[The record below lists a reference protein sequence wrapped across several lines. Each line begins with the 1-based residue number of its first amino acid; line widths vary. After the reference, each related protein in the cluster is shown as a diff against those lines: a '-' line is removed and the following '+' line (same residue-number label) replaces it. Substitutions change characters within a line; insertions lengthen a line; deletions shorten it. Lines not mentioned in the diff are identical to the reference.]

1 MFEYYDKDKMLVPI
15 KIWTESIDDIEESC
29 LEQAINLANLPFA
42 HDHIALMPDT
52 HTGKGMPIGGVI
64 ACKNTVIPNAVGVD
78 IGCGMAFVQ
87 TDIPV
92 SILRDTVTGSGELIK
107 VIVGN
112 ILRTIPVG
120 FSHYGKPQTSAVL
133 DKAQSEIE
141 RYNADSE
148 LIKFIEQGYYSVGSL
163 GGGNH
168 FIEIQEDEN
177 GMACIML
184 HSGSRMFGNMIGQ
197 YFNKI
202 AHEMNDKYFSTVPS
216 EYNLPFLP
224 VDTDEGQRY
233 LNWMNLAMDFAFE
246 NREVMLE
253 KVKHIFTEQVE
264 KYTGITPNYSD
275 EINCHHNYAALEN
288 HYGENVWVHRK
299 GAIHAAEGEVAIIP
313 GSMGSN
319 SYIVKGMGKA
329 ESFLTS
335 SHGAGRNYS
344 RTGAKE
350 KFSVESVMV
359 DLRQRDVV
367 LGKTSKKDVAEE
379 CRFAYK
385 DIDVVMK
392 NQSDLTTPIKK
403 LFTVGVVKG

>member
-78 IGCGMAFVQ
+78 IGCGMAFAQ

-148 LIKFIEQGYYSVGSL
+148 LLKFIEQGYYSVGSL

-168 FIEIQEDEN
+168 FIEIQEDES

-202 AHEMNDKYFSTVPS
+202 AHEMNDKYFSTVSS
-216 EYNLPFLP
+216 EYNL
-224 VDTDEGQRY
+224 Q
-233 LNWMNLAMDFAFE
+233 A
-246 NREVMLE
+246 
-253 KVKHIFTEQVE
+253 
-264 KYTGITPNYSD
+264 
-275 EINCHHNYAALEN
+275 
-288 HYGENVWVHRK
+288 
-299 GAIHAAEGEVAIIP
+299 
-313 GSMGSN
+313 
-319 SYIVKGMGKA
+319 
-329 ESFLTS
+329 S
-335 SHGAGRNYS
+335 SS
-344 RTGAKE
+344 
-350 KFSVESVMV
+350 
-359 DLRQRDVV
+359 
-367 LGKTSKKDVAEE
+367 
-379 CRFAYK
+379 
-385 DIDVVMK
+385 
-392 NQSDLTTPIKK
+392 
-403 LFTVGVVKG
+403 